1 MKLYGYFRSSAS
13 YRVRIALNLKGI
25 AAEYIP
31 VNLLQNQQ
39 SDAAFRSIN
48 PQGMVPALAL
58 DDGQILTQSLAIM
71 EYLEET
77 HPQPPLLPHDAT
89 GKARVR
95 ALAETIACDIAPLN
109 VLRILRY
116 LQENLAAGEEVK
128 TQWYRHWIA
137 EGFAAVET
145 MLANHGRNGGF
156 CYGDTPTLA
165 DICLIPQVFNA
176 ERFDCDL
183 NPYPRIRHIAAHC
196 NTLSAFINAHPA
208 NQPDAT
214 A

>member
-128 TQWYRHWIA
+128 TQWYRHWVA

-183 NPYPRIRHIAAHC
+183 IPYPRIRHIAAHC